1 MIHYR
6 KSRPSK
12 PQKSFSL
19 EFLLTEKCEEGV
31 GVMDL
36 VEVEGTN
43 VEPRGGENERVET
56 NEDA

>member
-1 MIHYR
+1 VR
-6 KSRPSK
+6 KV
-12 PQKSFSL
+12 
-19 EFLLTEKCEEGV
+19 V